1 MSAAVTTAE
10 IIEQD
15 VELVD
20 LSNLVEELYAEDQ
33 AERPGIICEIAT

>member
-1 MSAAVTTAE
+1 MSAATAE

-20 LSNLVEELYAEDQ
+20 LSNLVDELYAEDQ
-33 AERPGIICEIAT
+33 VERPGIICEIAA

>member
-1 MSAAVTTAE
+1 MSALVATEE

-20 LSNLVEELYAEDQ
+20 LSSLVEEPYAEDQ
-33 AERPGIICEIAT
+33 VDRPGIICEIA

>member
-1 MSAAVTTAE
+1 MSALVATEE

-20 LSNLVEELYAEDQ
+20 LSSLVEELYAEDQ
-33 AERPGIICEIAT
+33 VDRPGIICEIA